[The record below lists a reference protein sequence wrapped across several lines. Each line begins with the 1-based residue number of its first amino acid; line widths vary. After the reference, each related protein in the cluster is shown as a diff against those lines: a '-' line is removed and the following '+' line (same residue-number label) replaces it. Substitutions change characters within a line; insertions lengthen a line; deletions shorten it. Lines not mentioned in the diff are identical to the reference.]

1 MKKLIFNGLFLTTIG
16 ISIISCKKDKL
27 LPINNNSSTPTESQI
42 PVKSESVTI
51 LGDKLENPY
60 TVENMQL
67 AFNQLTSDKNQNETL
82 EKTDLY
88 VRFLPK
94 NSSELK
100 ILVEDL
106 ELDLW
111 DTPVEY
117 EVKEY
122 GAYYHDPSLPS
133 DNYTWQYTTVKP
145 DFQFPNIKYE
155 IIDELFLPEN
165 SKQSNISN
173 LVNIEELEF
182 TALKITNNLEKGEVF
197 GTKAQKWNPQGYIR
211 VENYINQQTISGPI
225 AINNIVPVKNVK
237 VRAQRWFHIASA
249 WTNDNGYFFIDS
261 KYRKNCEIKVI
272 FKNNNVKIR
281 AIRGFNVQQMSH
293 VVRKLIGEFDYS
305 DIANVD
311 YTFFNTPDLE
321 TEEKAQWVACQT
333 INSMREFENYSNED
347 GLPAPLENMNVWLTT
362 KITSDAASPMIH
374 KIGTTPLMFT
384 IVELY
389 LISSGN
395 PLFAAVYPILL
406 DFSPDITFDYDRK
419 YDALTSDLIA
429 NTLYHEFT
437 HSTHYKKVGNSY
449 WLPYIGYIVSNLGY
463 GDGTA
468 SGAGRIEVSETWAE
482 TIGDIYTDRR
492 YTITSIGTAYTKNME
507 KYPYYDW
514 MAQGIMY
521 DMVDNDNYWDT
532 YYGYV
537 DNVNQ
542 YTLIN
547 CYNAMDNDVL
557 SLVDFKNRI
566 LLETNNLQQT
576 EVNDLFTSY
585 GF

>member
-1 MKKLIFNGLFLTTIG
+1 MKQKLKNGLILALIG
-16 ISIISCKKDKL
+16 ITVISCKKDKI
-27 LPINNNSSTPTESQI
+27 LPINNITNTPTESQI

-60 TVENMQL
+60 TVENMQI
-67 AFNQLTSDKNQNETL
+67 AFNQLTIKSQNVTL

-94 NSSELK
+94 NSAELK
-100 ILVEDL
+100 VLIEDL

-122 GAYYHDPSLPS
+122 GAYYHDPNLST

-155 IIDELFLPEN
+155 IINELFLPEN
-165 SKQSNISN
+165 AKKSNISN
-173 LVNIEELEF
+173 LVNLEELEF

-211 VENYINQQTISGPI
+211 VENYINQSQI
-225 AINNIVPVKNVK
+225 AINDIVPVKNVK
-237 VRAQRWFHIASA
+237 VRAQRWFHIASD
-249 WTNDNGYFFIDS
+249 WTDDNGYFFIDS
-261 KYRKNCEIKVI
+261 KYRKNCKIKVI
-272 FKNNNVKIR
+272 FKNKNVRIR

-293 VVRKLIGEFDYS
+293 VVKKLIGEFDYS

-321 TEEKAQWVACQT
+321 TEEKAEWMACQT
-333 INSMREFENYSNED
+333 INSMREFEVYSNED
-347 GLPAPLENMNVWLTT
+347 GLLAPVKKMNVWLTT
-362 KITSDAASPMIH
+362 KVTINGAGSAPMIH

-384 IVELY
+384 IIELY
-389 LISSGN
+389 LISSGH
-395 PLFAAVYPILL
+395 PIFAALYPILI
-406 DFSPDITFDYDRK
+406 DFSPDITFGYDVK
-419 YDALTSDLIA
+419 YDVLTSDVIA

-437 HSTHYKKVGNSY
+437 HSTHYRKVGNGY
-449 WLPYIGYIVSNLGY
+449 WLSYIGYIVTNLGY

-492 YTITSIGTAYTKNME
+492 YTINSIGSQYTKFME
-507 KYPYYDW
+507 IYPYNDW
-514 MAQGIMY
+514 IAEGIMY
-521 DMVDNDNYWDT
+521 DMLDNDNYWDT
-532 YYGYV
+532 YFGYI
-537 DNVNQ
+537 DNVNL
-542 YTLIN
+542 YTLSH
-547 CYNAMDNDVL
+547 CYNAMDDDVV